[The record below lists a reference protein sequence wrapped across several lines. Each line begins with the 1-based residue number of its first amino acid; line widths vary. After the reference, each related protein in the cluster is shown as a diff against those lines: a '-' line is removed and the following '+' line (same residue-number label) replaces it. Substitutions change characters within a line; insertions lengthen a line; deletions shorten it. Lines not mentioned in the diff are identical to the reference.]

1 MKLYESTRED
11 AVEVDSPD
19 ESSTESSKK
28 DSIKIDSIDE
38 EMGDF
43 NTSNKKSSNMPKV
56 TAVVGLAISSI
67 AEALNYLY
75 F

>member
-1 MKLYESTRED
+1 
-11 AVEVDSPD
+11 
-19 ESSTESSKK
+19 
-28 DSIKIDSIDE
+28 
-38 EMGDF
+38 MGDF
-43 NTSNKKSSNMPKV
+43 NTSNKKSSNMSKV